1 MTREQEATSLPR
13 IEKRAIEAMAIAPF
27 IEAVSQK
34 IGSEVARKLLREIN
48 EQEAFQRGQAM
59 MVAAGKNGIAELAED
74 VASWGDG
81 AFWEMD
87 IIEKTATTYF
97 FDVRRCPYYEKYKE
111 LGLEKY
117 GVELSCCRDEP
128 FARGLNPNLKLVR
141 TKTIMEGADC
151 CDFRY
156 YLQAD

>member
-1 MTREQEATSLPR
+1 MTKEQENTRLPR

-34 IGSEVARKLLREIN
+34 IGSEAARELLTEIN

-59 MVAAGKNGIAELAED
+59 MDATGKNGIAELAED
-74 VASWGDG
+74 VSSWGDG

-87 IIEKTATTYF
+87 IIEQTATTYF

-111 LGLEKY
+111 MGLDKY

-156 YLQAD
+156 YLQGD